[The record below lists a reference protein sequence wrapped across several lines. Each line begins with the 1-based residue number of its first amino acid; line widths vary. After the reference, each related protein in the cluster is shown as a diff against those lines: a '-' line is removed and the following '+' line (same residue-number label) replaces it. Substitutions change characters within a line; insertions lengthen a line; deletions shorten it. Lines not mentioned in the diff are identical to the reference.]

1 MRSDLDIKRDVE
13 DELISDPDVVA
24 TDVGVAVKDGV
35 VTVTGFVRSFRQRR
49 TIEEDVKRVAGVTGV
64 VNNIDVRIA
73 EGMLDSLAAY
83 AHFYP
88 PFDRAAPARSQG
100 RLRAPSVRSGAL
112 CLLCIA
118 LHRARLT
125 GGRPIAAQCL
135 AVLFIGIAIGQLLT
149 GRTKIDIVRAD
160 GSKGELT
167 VHTRC
172 QSTTAALY
180 LNSHAD
186 SSDKSFGAS

>member
-1 MRSDLDIKRDVE
+1 VEVRRSHPRLYR
-13 DELISDPDVVA
+13 
-24 TDVGVAVKDGV
+24 
-35 VTVTGFVRSFRQRR
+35 
-49 TIEEDVKRVAGVTGV
+49 
-64 VNNIDVRIA
+64 A

-88 PFDRAAPARSQG
+88 GFDRAAPARSQG

-125 GGRPIAAQCL
+125 GGRQIAAS
-135 AVLFIGIAIGQLLT
+135 VLPGIAIRQLLI

-167 VHTRC
+167 AHT
-172 QSTTAALY
+172 
-180 LNSHAD
+180 
-186 SSDKSFGAS
+186 SSA